1 MKKSLSTLFIA
12 VLALVSCSKKQD
24 APKDPANTARISGHL
39 YPTVS
44 IAGKTWTTVNYNGPG
59 GENYDT
65 LPNDTLYGKLYT
77 QAEAKAIVL
86 PAGWRL
92 PTQADFNTLVASVG
106 CLGDAEG
113 HYNTVDGSRPAD
125 LASTKGWTTATS
137 GSNITGFNAT
147 PAGYF
152 TANSGDALFMDRGSL
167 AIFTT
172 ASTYPANDSWGSGC
186 VRIVIS
192 PTSAGETMGM
202 NRADD
207 RGSVRFVK
215 DN

>member
-1 MKKSLSTLFIA
+1 MKKLLVVVFIA
-12 VLALVSCSKKQD
+12 TMALAACSKKQD
-24 APKDPANTARISGHL
+24 APKDPANIARVSGHL
-39 YPTVS
+39 YHTVS
-44 IAGKTWTTVNYNGPG
+44 IAGKTWTAVNYNGPG

-92 PTQADFNTLVASVG
+92 PTQADFNTLLASVG

-113 HYNTVDGSRPAD
+113 HYNTVDGSKPAD
-125 LASTKGWTTATS
+125 LASTTGWTTT
-137 GSNITGFNAT
+137 GGGNITGFNAM

-152 TANSGDALFMDRGSL
+152 TANSGDPLFMDRGSL
-167 AIFTT
+167 AVFTT
-172 ASTYPANDSWGSGC
+172 ASTYPANDSWGSGA

-192 PTSAGETMGM
+192 PTSAGETSGV
-202 NRADD
+202 NRTDD